1 MVTVQLKVFAGRKE
15 QAAGMQGYISAK
27 GGVILHTVIIGNGI
41 GGNAAAFGI
50 RNYDR
55 NAKITIVTRENCP
68 EYEPG
73 ALPYYVGGKIPRQNV
88 FLNNFDDYKSNNIDL
103 IVQEAKEI
111 DSEQKKVYLDRGSE
125 LTYDNLVIAAGG
137 DLVMPPIKGIEK
149 EGVYG
154 CKVLADADALYARN
168 GKAAVVVGSGL
179 IGIEASEALKEKGFE
194 VYLLELAGWIMP
206 RTFDEYAAKKLEKGL
221 TENGIHVL
229 TNERLLSINGDSKVD
244 SVTTDKRE
252 IQCDTVVLAIG
263 VAPSTG
269 LARQAGTEIGLT
281 RGIKVNERM
290 MTTVRDIYACG
301 DCAETTDAITGERV
315 LIQLRHNALE
325 QGKVI
330 AKNCAGIPSVYPGAW
345 SITRAHYFNTDSVSI
360 GKTLTGIADQT
371 DVEVIEREFGNDY
384 CRLILNK
391 GKLAGAHA
399 VGRFAKDMGILF
411 GSMWRK
417 DDLAELRAQW
427 QKVTLINSCYPWH
440 YRVIGRY
447 MNLK

>member
-1 MVTVQLKVFAGRKE
+1 
-15 QAAGMQGYISAK
+15 
-27 GGVILHTVIIGNGI
+27 
-41 GGNAAAFGI
+41 
-50 RNYDR
+50 
-55 NAKITIVTRENCP
+55 
-68 EYEPG
+68 
-73 ALPYYVGGKIPRQNV
+73 
-88 FLNNFDDYKSNNIDL
+88 
-103 IVQEAKEI
+103 KEI
-111 DSEQKKVYLDRGSE
+111 DPEQKKVYLDGGSE
-125 LTYDNLVIAAGG
+125 LAYDNLVIAAGG
-137 DLVMPPIKGIEK
+137 DPVMPPIKGIEK
-149 EGVYG
+149 EGVFG
-154 CKVLADADALYARN
+154 CKVLADADALYTRN

-194 VYLLELAGWIMP
+194 VYLIELAGWIMP

-229 TNERLLSINGDSKVD
+229 TNERLLSINGDSKIE
-244 SVTTDKRE
+244 SVTTDKRS
-252 IQCDTVVLAIG
+252 IKCDTVVFAIG

-269 LARQAGTEIGLT
+269 LARQAGAEIGLT

-290 MTTVRDIYACG
+290 MTSVRDIYACG

-345 SITRAHYFNTDSVSI
+345 SITRAHYFDTDSVSI
-360 GKTLTGIADQT
+360 GKTLTGIEEQT

-391 GKLAGAHA
+391 GRLAGAQA
-399 VGRFAKDMGILF
+399 IGRFAKDMGILF

-417 DDLAELRAQW
+417 DDLAELRAEW
-427 QKVTLINSCYPWH
+427 QKVTMINSRYPWH

>member
-1 MVTVQLKVFAGRKE
+1 M
-15 QAAGMQGYISAK
+15 
-27 GGVILHTVIIGNGI
+27 HTVIIGNGI

-50 RNYDR
+50 RKHDR
-55 NAKITIVTRENCP
+55 NAEITIVTRENCP

-73 ALPYYVGGKIPRQNV
+73 ALPYYVSGKAPRQNI
-88 FLNNFDDYKSNNIDL
+88 FLNHFDDYKSNNIEL
-103 IVQEAKEI
+103 VVQEAKEI
-111 DSEQKKVYLDRGSE
+111 DPEQKKVYLDGGSE
-125 LTYDNLVIAAGG
+125 LAYDNLVIAAGG
-137 DLVMPPIKGIEK
+137 DPVMPPIKGIEK
-149 EGVYG
+149 EGVFG
-154 CKVLADADALYARN
+154 CKVLADADALYTRN

-194 VYLLELAGWIMP
+194 VYLIELAGWIMP

-229 TNERLLSINGDSKVD
+229 TNERLLSINGDSKIE
-244 SVTTDKRE
+244 SVTTDKRS
-252 IQCDTVVLAIG
+252 IKCDTVVFAIG

-269 LARQAGTEIGLT
+269 LARQAGAEIGLT

-290 MTTVRDIYACG
+290 MTSVRDIYACG

-345 SITRAHYFNTDSVSI
+345 SITRAHYFDTDSVSI
-360 GKTLTGIADQT
+360 GKTLTGIEEQT

-391 GKLAGAHA
+391 GRLAGAQA
-399 VGRFAKDMGILF
+399 IGRFAKDMGILF

-417 DDLAELRAQW
+417 DDLAELRAEW
-427 QKVTLINSCYPWH
+427 QKVTMINSRYPWH